1 MKRTAAILV
10 FICILTACLPGV
22 VGTEET
28 FSVAE
33 KVNSFRL
40 TNNPEALV
48 RMTEENKKWVEYITY
63 SNIDYKE
70 HQGYEYTE
78 KQIEFML
85 QMDFDAFGL
94 IPEKSYCFYPVITTR
109 YAEQYAKSGS
119 FYSLIDSDKIWI
131 ATCSAINSAKF
142 YYDKDLNTASEND
155 DVSYI
160 KSWISTSVFDDASFA
175 FLEQPEQIEAMVEQ
189 EINEEIIDC
198 KIVVLMDFYEALL
211 VPDKPDSMK
220 TFHNN
225 FSTILYLRG
234 TENEYGI
241 KLFSYDSL
249 ANDPANLEAFRV
261 YTMSE
266 LIQSCI
272 GYETFQ
278 EYTADMQDQKPTY
291 DQELQSLM
299 DAGLLQG
306 NDNGAD
312 PLKPL
317 SRIEATTAL
326 VRALGLENEQ
336 APQSSLFSDLEE
348 GSWGVR
354 YANIA
359 YEKGLTNGVGDGL
372 FAPEE
377 SISADQFVALLLRSV
392 QGQDFDW
399 TQAVEL
405 LISRGVITQEDADTM
420 DLFTR
425 ADMAKI
431 IYEAREKGLIGA

>member
-1 MKRTAAILV
+1 MMKRTAAILV
-10 FICILTACLPGV
+10 FICILTACLPGA
-22 VGTEET
+22 VGAEET

-40 TNNPEALV
+40 TNNPEALA

-85 QMDFDAFGL
+85 KMDFDAFGL

-119 FYSLIDSDKIWI
+119 FYSLIDGARTWI
-131 ATCSAINSAKF
+131 ATCKALKTANF
-142 YYDKDLNTASEND
+142 YYDKDLKSSESG
-155 DVSYI
+155 DVEFIEFYI
-160 KSWISTSVFDDASFA
+160 NRVVFDEEAFSFLA
-175 FLEQPEQIEAMVEQ
+175 NPQQIEAMIAA
-189 EINEEIIDC
+189 EIEDTIIDC
-198 KIVVLMDFYEALL
+198 KIVMIPL
-211 VPDKPDSMK
+211 
-220 TFHNN
+220 T
-225 FSTILYLRG
+225 TILYLRG
-234 TENEYGI
+234 EKDEYGI
-241 KLFSYDSL
+241 KIFNPDIYND
-249 ANDPANLEAFRV
+249 DPANLEKFKI
-261 YTMSE
+261 YKMDE
-266 LIQSCI
+266 LVASTAK
-272 GYETFQ
+272 YELLPREGVF
-278 EYTADMQDQKPTY
+278 DQKPTY

-299 DAGLLQG
+299 DAGLLHG

-326 VRALGLENEQ
+326 VRALGLENEP
-336 APQSSLFSDLEE
+336 APQSSLFFDIEE

-377 SISADQFVALLLRSV
+377 RISADQFAALLLRSV

-399 TQAVEL
+399 TQAVKL